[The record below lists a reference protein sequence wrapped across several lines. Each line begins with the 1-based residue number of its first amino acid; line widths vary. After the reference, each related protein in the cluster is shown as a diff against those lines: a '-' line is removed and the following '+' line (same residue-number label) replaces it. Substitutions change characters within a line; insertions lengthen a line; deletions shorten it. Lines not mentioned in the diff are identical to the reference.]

1 LLYLYAKLGKER
13 RVTTLPV
20 SIVFASSVSISVSGL
35 VGIVSCGGVI
45 SSVPGIRVR
54 IVVPGRSI
62 SIAGICIVAVLI
74 SLALVSIRT
83 IASGGCGGGSGRRIE
98 GCGNQSC

>member
-1 LLYLYAKLGKER
+1 M
-13 RVTTLPV
+13 TTLPV
-20 SIVFASSVSISVSGL
+20 SIVFASSVSISVVGL
-35 VGIVSCGGVI
+35 VGIVSC
-45 SSVPGIRVR
+45 IRVR

-62 SIAGICIVAVLI
+62 SIAGICIVTVLI
-74 SLALVSIRT
+74 SLALVSICS